1 MRRGRRIAV
10 GGFVTLFS
18 IIISSCNNSKDTSD
32 DPSFVKAELEWREAR
47 DQSMKSPTSWLTI
60 AGLYWLDEGENSFGT
75 DPKNSFRL
83 PEGAGPP
90 FAGKFILRKDEVKVV
105 SSAGAGLKNEGKT
118 IKEMVLKSDKTGKP
132 DIIELNDLRMWVI
145 ERGDRLAIRLRD
157 LNVPRYKNYS
167 SLEFF
172 PPRKKYQVKADFIV
186 YNPPKT
192 ETLATEIGTETNMVS
207 LGYVKF
213 QLNGKEYRLDAF
225 ESGSGSKTLFI
236 IFKDETS
243 GKETYGASR
252 FMEARIFDDGSVDLN
267 FNRAHNPPC
276 AYTPYAT
283 CPLPPSQNIL
293 PVKIEAGEK
302 IYKKEH

>member
-18 IIISSCNNSKDTSD
+18 IIISSCNNPKDTSD

-47 DQSMKSPTSWLTI
+47 DQSMKIPTSWLTI
-60 AGLYWLDEGENSFGT
+60 AGLYWLDEEENGFGT
-75 DPKNSFRL
+75 DPQNRFRL
-83 PEGAGPP
+83 PEGSGPP
-90 FAGKFILRKDEVKVV
+90 FAGKFILHKDKVKVL
-105 SSAGAGLKNEGKT
+105 SSAGTVLKNEGKT

-145 ERGDRLAIRLRD
+145 ERGGRLAIRLSD
-157 LNVPRYKNYS
+157 LNAPRYKNYS
-167 SLEFF
+167 GLEFF
-172 PPRKKYQVKADFIV
+172 PPQKKYQVKADFVV
-186 YNPPKT
+186 YNPPKM
-192 ETLATEIGTETNMVS
+192 ETLGTVVGTETKMVS

-213 QLNGKEYRLDAF
+213 RLNGKEYRLDAF
-225 ESGSGSKTLFI
+225 ETRPGSKTLFI

-243 GKETYGASR
+243 GKETYGTSR
-252 FMEARIFDDGSVDLN
+252 FMEAHILDDGSVDLN

>member
-47 DQSMKSPTSWLTI
+47 DRSMKSPTSWLTI
-60 AGLYWLDEGENSFGT
+60 AGLYWLDEGENTFGT
-75 DPKNSFRL
+75 DPKNIFRL
-83 PEGAGPP
+83 PEGSGSP
-90 FAGKFILRKDEVKVV
+90 FVGKFILHKDEVKVL
-105 SSAGAGLKNEGKT
+105 SSAGAVLKNEGKT

-132 DIIELNDLRMWVI
+132 DIIELDDLRMWVI
-145 ERGDRLAIRLRD
+145 KRGGRFAIRLRD
-157 LNVPRYKNYS
+157 LNAPRYKNYS
-167 SLEFF
+167 GLAFF

-186 YNPPKT
+186 YYPPKT
-192 ETLATEIGTETNMVS
+192 ETLGTVIGTETNMVS

-213 QLNGKEYRLDAF
+213 RLNGKEYRLDAF
-225 ESGSGSKTLFI
+225 ETGPGSKTLFI

-243 GKETYGASR
+243 GKETYGTSR
-252 FMEARIFDDGSVDLN
+252 FMEAHILDDGSVDLN

-276 AYTPYAT
+276 AYTPHAT
-283 CPLPPSQNIL
+283 CPLPPPQNIL
-293 PVKIEAGEK
+293 PVRIEAGEK
-302 IYKKEH
+302 IYQKER